1 MAQTLTLP
9 DATVLE
15 RYDQA
20 AAQLACIVDSL
31 DRIANNPTP
40 ADSHGP
46 AADEYRARR
55 FAEALAE
62 FRAARGDLAA
72 SVAARE
78 IRRSP
83 DVHPA
88 HEEIEP

>member
-9 DATVLE
+9 DTTVLE
-15 RYDQA
+15 RYNHA

-31 DRIANNPTP
+31 DRITNNPT
-40 ADSHGP
+40 
-46 AADEYRARR
+46 AADEYRARC
-55 FAEALAE
+55 FAEALAD
-62 FRAARGDLAA
+62 FRAAREALTA
-72 SVAARE
+72 SVAARA

-88 HEEIEP
+88 HEDLEP

>member
-9 DATVLE
+9 DTTVLE
-15 RYDQA
+15 RYNHA

-40 ADSHGP
+40 ADSDGP
-46 AADEYRARR
+46 AADEYRARY
-55 FAEALAE
+55 FAEALAD
-62 FRAARGDLAA
+62 FRAAREALTA
-72 SVAARE
+72 SVAARA

>member
-9 DATVLE
+9 DTTVLE
-15 RYDQA
+15 RYDLA
-20 AAQLACIVDSL
+20 AVQLACIVDTL

-55 FAEALAE
+55 FAEALAD
-62 FRAARGDLAA
+62 FRAAREALTA
-72 SVAARE
+72 SVTARE

>member
-1 MAQTLTLP
+1 MAQTLTIP
-9 DATVLE
+9 DTTVLQ
-15 RYDQA
+15 RYDHA

-55 FAEALAE
+55 LAEALAE